1 MKKKSEDTK
10 LFVSTRLTAKLEG
23 VTGITTSCRK
33 CKFCRVQWKFLEEH
47 PELAESHIC
56 SHCYAYRTAEN
67 GWSCWDNYDRNTVIL
82 AGNMHRSDLPNL
94 TFNNAGS
101 PFARFNTHGEIPN
114 EKCLINFYK
123 IARRNPNFRFAL
135 WTKRWGLLYNLA
147 KRSGIRPPRNL
158 TIVISSPLLGVDVSR
173 KSLDMLES
181 VGVHPDVVFTVH
193 TKEDIEQNGVK
204 INCGKR
210 KCVECK
216 KCYRHHSETIYVRE
230 ELK

>member
-1 MKKKSEDTK
+1 M
-10 LFVSTRLTAKLEG
+10 
-23 VTGITTSCRK
+23 
-33 CKFCRVQWKFLEEH
+33 
-47 PELAESHIC
+47 
-56 SHCYAYRTAEN
+56 
-67 GWSCWDNYDRNTVIL
+67 
-82 AGNMHRSDLPNL
+82 
-94 TFNNAGS
+94 
-101 PFARFNTHGEIPN
+101 
-114 EKCLINFYK
+114 
-123 IARRNPNFRFAL
+123 RNPNFRFAL
-135 WTKRWGLLYNLA
+135 WTKRWGLLCNLA

-158 TIVISSPLLGVDVSR
+158 TIVISSPILGVDVSR